1 MEGGSSEA
9 RIIDLIERFGFS
21 KTLDTWKALAESTVF
36 RKTAPFV
43 RRIHRRQMAN
53 ERTENEDGIID

>member
-1 MEGGSSEA
+1 MEEDH
-9 RIIDLIERFGFS
+9 IIDSMDRFGFS
-21 KTLDTWKALAESTVF
+21 NAVDTWKMEERRRRNQQFFEKQL
-36 RKTAPFV
+36 